1 MKKSKKIFQSLTPLG
16 YTFVM
21 SKLQKILVK
30 AKRQV
35 FSEMIGNNPS
45 MFHGEGYDFIEL
57 REYMPGDDIRHID
70 WNITAK
76 MQRPF
81 VKVFREER
89 ELSVVVVSILN
100 GSVYF
105 GSKKFKQEMIAELN
119 ALLGF
124 SVIKNGDL
132 LSSYIFSDRFE
143 GMIKPSK
150 NIYAVHKMTQNV
162 LEFDPLGKKVDFK
175 LIANELYKRV
185 RKKSLI
191 VVIGD
196 FFEIPDF
203 KLLAKKHEVIAL
215 IVRDKLEENPP
226 AMGFASLVDPE
237 TSEVLEGDFNKH
249 TVKEYKKQV
258 LIHDRKLYETLKK
271 HQIRF
276 AKIYTDMNSS
286 VMLRRLFEA
295 R

>member
-1 MKKSKKIFQSLTPLG
+1 
-16 YTFVM
+16 M
-21 SKLQKILVK
+21 SKLKKILVK

-45 MFHGEGYDFIEL
+45 IFQGEGYDFIEL

-76 MQRPF
+76 MQKPY

-105 GSKKFKQEMIAELN
+105 GSKRFKQDLIAEIN
-119 ALLGF
+119 ALIGF
-124 SVIKNGDL
+124 SVLKNSDL
-132 LSSYIFSDRFE
+132 LSSYIFTTKQESHL
-143 GMIKPSK
+143 KPSK
-150 NIYAVHKMTQNV
+150 NLYMVHKMTQNI
-162 LEFDPLGKKVDFK
+162 LEFEPLNKKVDFDF
-175 LIANELYKRV
+175 IAKELYKKI
-185 RKKSLI
+185 RKRSL
-191 VVIGD
+191 VIIISD
-196 FFEIPDF
+196 FFEIPNF

-226 AMGFASLVDPE
+226 KMGYATLVDPE
-237 TSEVLEGDFNKH
+237 SGDVVEGDFNEYS
-249 TVKEYKKQV
+249 VKEYKKRV
-258 LIHDRKLYETLKK
+258 LVHDRKLYERFKK
-271 HQIRF
+271 DKIRF
-276 AKIYTDMNSS
+276 SKIYTDQNEA
-286 VMLRRLFEA
+286 VALRRVFDA